1 MLSYKDKISQLNNHE
16 RQLVQYIANAKASEH
31 IDKTYLLEAFD
42 VSDETLERLVRLKV
56 LDYSNGEYDIHSI

>member
-1 MLSYKDKISQLNNHE
+1 MISYKDKISQLNNHE
-16 RQLVQYIANAKASEH
+16 RQLVQYIANAKASEY

-56 LDYSNGEYDIHSI
+56 LDYNNGEYDIYSI